1 MSFIP
6 ESFTMSRMT
15 EPATSPRPL
24 LGIGTTWELENLAE
38 VRAG

>member
-1 MSFIP
+1 MSLSP

-24 LGIGTTWELENLAE
+24 LGIAPQEQRKFGE